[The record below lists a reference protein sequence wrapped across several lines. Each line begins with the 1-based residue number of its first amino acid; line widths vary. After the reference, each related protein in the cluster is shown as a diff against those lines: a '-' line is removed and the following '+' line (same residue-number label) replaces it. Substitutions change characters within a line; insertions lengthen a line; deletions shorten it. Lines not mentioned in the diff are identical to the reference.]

1 MNFGKLLAVGKGF
14 LGGRNSVAYRE
25 NKRVY
30 LPKFKPAKN
39 PFEPKPAEKKAAAE
53 AVPPKP
59 VAPKVA
65 PMVAATPTVAPAT
78 VKTEKIP
85 VFAVQK
91 PLRATASWTERLNP
105 FRTPPQTAP
114 LPNPLPNPVQTE
126 LSLNAVKVLHNDLS
140 DADVEVVPVKSRTM
154 APVESPRLLPTRE
167 PMEFFGERRLETV

>member
-1 MNFGKLLAVGKGF
+1 M
-14 LGGRNSVAYRE
+14 GGRDSLAYRE

-53 AVPPKP
+53 AGPQKSA
-59 VAPKVA
+59 APKVA
-65 PMVAATPTVAPAT
+65 PTVAAAPTVVPTT
-78 VKTEKIP
+78 VKAEKVP

-91 PLRATASWTERLNP
+91 PLRATSSWAERLNP
-105 FRTPPQTAP
+105 FRTPAETT
-114 LPNPLPNPVQTE
+114 LLPNPVQTE

-167 PMEFFGERRLETV
+167 PLEFFGERRLETV